1 MRKEQ
6 AALRNALILAAT
18 LVVFIVILVVMV
30 NGLAGGS
37 P

>member
-18 LVVFIVILVVMV
+18 LVVCLVILVVMAH
-30 NGLAGGS
+30 GLGGG
-37 P
+37 